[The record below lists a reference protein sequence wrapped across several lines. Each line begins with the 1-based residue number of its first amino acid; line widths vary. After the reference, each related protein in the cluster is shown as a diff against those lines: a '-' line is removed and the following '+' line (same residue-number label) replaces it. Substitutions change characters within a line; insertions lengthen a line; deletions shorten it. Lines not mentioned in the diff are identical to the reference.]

1 MQNNLRKPE
10 NPLIRFYLNQQLFKA
25 KRIDIN
31 HDLTKIRQ
39 ILGLHLPEKA
49 FFSFSDGTEILKED
63 ELNIK
68 LKEILD
74 DNNIYL
80 IKKDNI
86 NIDSIQNINT
96 KILLTSS
103 NIFPEWL
110 NPKEENNQQNN
121 IQKENFENINDEN
134 NIIHTILTKE
144 NRKELKYISA
154 PVKYSNP
161 SKITANKANEEKKE
175 KDKNNNVDKTNV
187 GRKYPQISSCK
198 KIEKIGNLDIYLY
211 PSYQFHSFEENKALS
226 FMVVG
231 ETGCGKTT
239 LLNSFANVLLGVN
252 LNDNFRYKI
261 ILENINNSQAKS
273 QTNQVRIFNIRSVGG
288 YPPIKIIDTPG
299 FGDTEGI
306 EEDQKIMEQIKDFFR
321 VNLNEIN
328 AICFVSKSTNN
339 RLTLTQKYIL
349 SRIKDI
355 FGHDMEENF
364 IFMLTFCDGGIP
376 NILEQLQSKD
386 CSFNDIIEVIK
397 DKNWFFKFNN
407 SSFFEP
413 NQNDEYTKM
422 FWKLG
427 VKNFNDFISRLKFTP
442 KINLSLTK
450 EVLKERQKLEEK
462 INIFNSKLKQGLDKI
477 EEIKEIIKIIYD
489 TQKEIS
495 DSKNYKQITKITKI
509 KKIDKNPNYF
519 ASTCIICN
527 MTCHTNCEIA
537 DDDQKNK
544 CTSMDSK
551 GYCLYCPKRCKWDQ
565 HKNRNYI
572 LEQYIEENEVI
583 FEELKQRYFNDKKKL
598 STTKE
603 IYEKLKE
610 ELIQINSECVEIQE
624 NINDCV
630 NKLKN
635 IALNKNSFESDEE
648 FINLMIEV
656 EKSEHKLGWQNRI
669 KSLEAIKQKKILLRE
684 IYQGTN
690 IQMNQMKGF
699 IYNELNKYINFDFG

>member
-1 MQNNLRKPE
+1 MQNNLSKPE
-10 NPLIRFYLNQQLFKA
+10 NPIIRFYLNDQLFKA

-31 HDLTKIRQ
+31 YNLTKIRQ

-68 LKEILD
+68 LNEILD

-86 NIDSIQNINT
+86 YIST
-96 KILLTSS
+96 KINNKN

-110 NPKEENNQQNN
+110 NPKENNQQNN
-121 IQKENFENINDEN
+121 MQNENCENLNEEN
-134 NIIHTILTKE
+134 NIIHTIFSKE
-144 NRKELKYISA
+144 DRKELKYLPA

-161 SKITANKANEEKKE
+161 SKISSNKINEQMTE
-175 KDKNNNVDKTNV
+175 KDKSNNVDKTNV

-198 KIEKIGNLDIYLY
+198 KIETIGNIDVYLY
-211 PSYQFHSFEENKALS
+211 PSYQFHSFEESKSLS

-239 LLNSFANVLLGVN
+239 LLNSFVNVLLGVN
-252 LNDNFRYKI
+252 INDNFRYKI
-261 ILENINNSQAKS
+261 ILENTNKSQAKS
-273 QTNQVRIFNIRSVGG
+273 QTNQVRIYNIRSVGG

-306 EEDQKIMEQIKDFFR
+306 EVDQKIIEQIKDFLR

-328 AICFVSKSTNN
+328 AICFVNKSTNN

-355 FGHDMEENF
+355 FGHDMQENF

-376 NILEQLQSKD
+376 NIIEQLQNKD
-386 CSFNDIIEVIK
+386 CPFNDIIEIIK

-407 SSFFEP
+407 SSFFEH
-413 NQNDEYTKM
+413 NQNDEYAKM
-422 FWKLG
+422 FWNLS

-442 KINLSLTK
+442 KSNLSLTK
-450 EVLKERQKLEEK
+450 EVLKERQKLEDK
-462 INIFNSKLKQGLDKI
+462 ICVFNTKLKQGLDKI
-477 EEIKEIIKIIYD
+477 EEIKELIKIIYD
-489 TQKEIS
+489 LQKEIL
-495 DSKNYKQITKITKI
+495 DSKNYKQITKVTKI
-509 KKIDKNPNYF
+509 KKIEKNPNFY

-527 MTCHTNCEIA
+527 ITCHSNCEIA
-537 DDDQKNK
+537 DDDQKMK
-544 CTSMDSK
+544 CTSMDSS

-572 LEQYIEENEVI
+572 FEPYIEENEVI
-583 FEELKQRYFNDKKKL
+583 FEELKQRYFNNKKKM
-598 STTKE
+598 STKKE

-610 ELIQINSECVEIQE
+610 ELIQINLECVEIQE
-624 NINDCV
+624 NINDCI

-635 IALNKNSFESDEE
+635 IALNKNNFESDEE
-648 FINLMIEV
+648 FMELMIEV
-656 EKSEHKLGWQNRI
+656 EKSEHKSGWENRI
-669 KSLEAIKQKKILLRE
+669 KNLEVLKQNKILLRE

-690 IQMNQMKGF
+690 IHLNQMKGF
-699 IYNELNKYINFDFG
+699 IFNELNKYINFDFE